1 MGSRGRRDD
10 GPCFFL
16 YELDELDECLRPLS
30 EERYEVRYHGNQMFF
45 SLYGWGVRSHR

>member
-30 EERYEVRYHGNQMFF
+30 EDKYGVTQMPDRSF
-45 SLYGWGVRSHR
+45 SLYG

>member
-30 EERYEVRYHGNQMFF
+30 EDK
-45 SLYGWGVRSHR
+45 YGVHRCQIDLLACTAKG

>member
-16 YELDELDECLRPLS
+16 YELDELDECLRTLS
-30 EERYEVRYHGNQMFF
+30 GNVVKLHRKHGNQTFF
-45 SLYGWGVRSHR
+45 SLYG